1 MIITAKFAS
10 MCPCCSVRISIGS
23 KVEWTK
29 GSKAVHA
36 ACAGKTATTAAATT
50 APSRRYYGGSR
61 YATGAGAAASV
72 AGYSSWCTDRADCGC
87 YDCAS

>member
-10 MCPCCSVRISIGS
+10 VCPCCNSRIVPGS

-29 GSKAVHA
+29 GSPARHT
-36 ACAGKTATTAAATT
+36 ACAGATGEV
-50 APSRRYYGGSR
+50 RRAVASVRPYRSYRRAS
-61 YATGAGAAASV
+61 GAGAAAPV
-72 AGYSSWCTDRADCGC
+72 AGYSSWCTGRQGCGC